1 MWSSFGLSLCGAC
14 AVFNLFSSR
23 PRSTDNAQFK
33 QKLPDFVRRL
43 EEALYRTAATKV
55 LLPLPRDGACWRAL
69 APAPPGMLS
78 DRCCRRSI
86 STHRRWRRGCR
97 T

>member
-1 MWSSFGLSLCGAC
+1 MWSSFGLNLCGAC

-55 LLPLPRDGACWRAL
+55 LLLCREMEPAGLPCIPPRPAC
-69 APAPPGMLS
+69 
-78 DRCCRRSI
+78 
-86 STHRRWRRGCR
+86 
-97 T
+97 